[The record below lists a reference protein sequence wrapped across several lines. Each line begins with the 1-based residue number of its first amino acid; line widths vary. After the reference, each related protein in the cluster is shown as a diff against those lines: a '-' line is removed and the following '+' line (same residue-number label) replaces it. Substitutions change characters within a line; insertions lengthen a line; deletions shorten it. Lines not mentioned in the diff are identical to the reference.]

1 VTCDRSVVF
10 SGHSGFLHHIS
21 ARGVVHHNPN
31 PISTYEND
39 MITCFSNNYVPSF
52 SAIFQQAIYNYK
64 KSNAFN
70 FLLNNFL
77 YKYTYMALLVPV
89 RKMYKLLLNKA
100 EKCYE
105 IQIILHLVIW
115 FEIREKRYPRKIL
128 SLLNGLTSSV
138 SWLIPRTLLSSLT
151 VIALIEAD

>member
-1 VTCDRSVVF
+1 
-10 SGHSGFLHHIS
+10 
-21 ARGVVHHNPN
+21 
-31 PISTYEND
+31 

-105 IQIILHLVIW
+105 IQIILHLVI
-115 FEIREKRYPRKIL
+115 
-128 SLLNGLTSSV
+128 
-138 SWLIPRTLLSSLT
+138 
-151 VIALIEAD
+151 